1 MKNQDIISSLSSLPL
16 FHGIDSP
23 LWQTSIENGAAV
35 VLSFPAGAEIFSPAN
50 KEKKL
55 GVILSGLACVF
66 SASENSGALLR
77 TLEAG
82 DTFGVANLF
91 CNREEYVSLILAKK
105 PCRVLFFSHD
115 LIEELIQNDSAFRM
129 NYIRF
134 LSERICFLN
143 AKIACFTAGSPEQ
156 KLASFLLSGSQDESE
171 QYSLSINANSLSEML
186 NIGRASLYRAFE
198 KMEAEGLITKEGKQI
213 TVPNKNILKQRL
225 ADL

>member
-1 MKNQDIISSLSSLPL
+1 MENQDIISLLSSLPL
-16 FHGIDSP
+16 FHGIDLP
-23 LWQTSIENGAAV
+23 LWQKRIENGAAFV
-35 VLSFPAGAEIFSPAN
+35 RSFSAGTEIFSPSD

-55 GVILSGLACVF
+55 GVVLSGVACVF
-66 SASENSGALLR
+66 SSAENSGALLR

-115 LIEELIQNDSAFRM
+115 TIEDLIQKDPAFRI

-143 AKIACFTAGSPEQ
+143 TKIACFTAGSPER
-156 KLASFLLSGSQDESE
+156 KLASFLISGSRDDSE
-171 QYSLSINANSLSEML
+171 QYSLCINANSLSEML

-198 KMEAEGLITKEGKQI
+198 KMEAEGLIIKDGKQI
-213 TVPNKNILKQRL
+213 TVPNKNILKQRF